1 LKDPVPPKRV
11 LCVDDDADTL
21 ELRKLLL
28 ESSGYA
34 VATAPS
40 GVVALELLGQ
50 DTEVDLVLLD
60 YLMPGM
66 NGDELAQHLR
76 SRYPQLPLVA
86 VSGVRELPAEFLGVL
101 DASVQKGQDP
111 EVLLA
116 TIANV
121 LDNGDG
127 KHVPR

>member
-1 LKDPVPPKRV
+1 MPPKRV

-28 ESSGYA
+28 ESSGYT

-40 GVVALELLGQ
+40 GVVALELLDE
-50 DTEVDLVLLD
+50 DTKVDLVLLD

-66 NGDELAQHLR
+66 NGDELAQRLR
-76 SRYPQLPLVA
+76 VQFPELPLVA
-86 VSGVRELPAEFLGVL
+86 VSGVKELPAEFIGVL

-111 EVLLA
+111 EVLLS
-116 TIANV
+116 TIASV
-121 LDNGDG
+121 LNSGEG
-127 KHVPR
+127 KYTQR